1 MSGNGSGLG
10 LQAAVAERLDGL
22 TSWKVRY
29 WAPFLLG
36 MMMMGD
42 SWDTGIIGY
51 VMPSLRHE
59 WGLPTMQVGA
69 MISAGFTGQ
78 FIGALSFG
86 PLAERF
92 GRIPVFNGAVLLM
105 SLLSVACAV
114 AREPGLFTWLRF
126 LQGVGFGGAL
136 PVCVSYV
143 NELAPTAT
151 RGRYFSLFQFM
162 MVCGFSLCGLASA
175 VVIPAFGWRAMF
187 VIGAFP
193 ALFSPFVLLTLPES
207 PRWLARLGRTAATS
221 QALVKLG
228 AAPLAADVGATVR
241 EEAPRIPVAAL
252 FERTIRWHMIATCAL
267 WFLTSLV
274 SYAFST
280 WTPTLYV
287 DVFHL
292 KLKDSLNYA
301 AMTGVVYMFTPLVFA
316 LILDRVG
323 RRPPGIVIAS
333 ATLLTL
339 IVLIVLGRSN
349 PALSVLLIAIG
360 WTTSGGSFVLLWPYT
375 AEVFPTR
382 MRSTALGVCS
392 AVARAGS
399 VLTPLVVAGV
409 LQATGSISLVFVA
422 LAVPT
427 FIVLMLWLFTSK
439 EMARRRLED
448 VEGALA

>member
-1 MSGNGSGLG
+1 
-10 LQAAVAERLDGL
+10 
-22 TSWKVRY
+22 
-29 WAPFLLG
+29 
-36 MMMMGD
+36 
-42 SWDTGIIGY
+42 
-51 VMPSLRHE
+51 
-59 WGLPTMQVGA
+59 
-69 MISAGFTGQ
+69 
-78 FIGALSFG
+78 
-86 PLAERF
+86 
-92 GRIPVFNGAVLLM
+92 
-105 SLLSVACAV
+105 
-114 AREPGLFTWLRF
+114 
-126 LQGVGFGGAL
+126 
-136 PVCVSYV
+136 
-143 NELAPTAT
+143 
-151 RGRYFSLFQFM
+151 
-162 MVCGFSLCGLASA
+162 
-175 VVIPAFGWRAMF
+175 
-187 VIGAFP
+187 
-193 ALFSPFVLLTLPES
+193 
-207 PRWLARLGRTAATS
+207 
-221 QALVKLG
+221 
-228 AAPLAADVGATVR
+228 
-241 EEAPRIPVAAL
+241 
-252 FERTIRWHMIATCAL
+252 MIATCAL